1 MIFADP
7 TTMPETKLDSSVELL
22 LRAQAGDS
30 DALDGLLT
38 RYLPRL
44 QRWARRRLP
53 WGLRTMLETADLVQD
68 AVINTLPHLGGL
80 EIRSERAFEY
90 YLKRAIKNRII
101 DLQKRNRRR
110 PQRAEI
116 PLDVMTATASPE
128 EVALRTDEKERYRR
142 ALARLKESERQAIV
156 LRVERGLS
164 YEEVAIR
171 LGKRSPDAARMAVS
185 RAIIR
190 LADIMAKK
198 SLTREP
204 S

>member
-7 TTMPETKLDSSVELL
+7 TMPETKLDSSVELL

-30 DALDGLLT
+30 DALEGLLT

-80 EIRSERAFEY
+80 EIRSERAFEF

-142 ALARLKESERQAIV
+142 ALARLKDSERQAIV

-185 RAIIR
+185 RAIVR